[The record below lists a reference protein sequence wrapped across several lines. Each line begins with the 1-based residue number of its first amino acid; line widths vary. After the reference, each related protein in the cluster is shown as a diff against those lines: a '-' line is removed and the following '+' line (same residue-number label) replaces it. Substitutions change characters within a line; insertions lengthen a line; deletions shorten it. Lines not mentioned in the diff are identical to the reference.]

1 MMTTQEESA
10 ELCRQG
16 EELKHYFLKTI
27 GRLLLEERI
36 TRKLYVEKVS
46 QIIKIKPNRIEEVE
60 LGRHNTRWHILARL
74 LKLYKKR
81 LEVNI
86 KDIE

>member
-1 MMTTQEESA
+1 MMTQKESA

-36 TRKLYVEKVS
+36 TKRLYVEKVS
-46 QIIKIKPNRIEEVE
+46 QITKINPNKIEEVE
-60 LGRHNTRWHILARL
+60 LGRHHTRWHILARL

-86 KDIE
+86 VDIE